1 MTDATFHLG
10 AEELDLWLEDRL
22 PASRMSHLETCE
34 QCRTAAEET
43 REVVLQLA
51 RLPKVAPAVSFADR
65 VMARIDLPAAAGHLS
80 LDELDLWVT
89 AQLPPGREGHLRN
102 CQGCQKLANEERML
116 VMRLEALPLFNPRE
130 GFSDRVMDRVHVP
143 VISLAGAWRL
153 WRTGFTRNPMHV
165 GIAASVAVLLGG
177 SVAASAAWAAGHQD
191 LITGAGTW
199 LLSYGEQW
207 YWQGVSLATGFLER
221 QAWYDSARAALTP
234 ARLIGIGAMAVGL
247 YTGGVLLLRR
257 LLALPDSPVAR
268 ATH

>member
-43 REVVLQLA
+43 REVVLQLT
-51 RLPKVAPAVSFADR
+51 RLPQVAPAGSFADR
-65 VMARIDLPAAAGHLS
+65 VMARLNLTAAPGHLT

-89 AQLPPGREGHLRN
+89 AQLPPGREAHLRD
-102 CQGCQKLANEERML
+102 CEGCQKLANEERLL

-143 VISLAGAWRL
+143 VTSLAGAWRL

-199 LLSYGEQW
+199 LLSHGEQW
-207 YWQGVSLATGFLER
+207 FWQGVSLANGFLER
-221 QAWYDSARAALTP
+221 QAWYESARAALTP
-234 ARLIGIGAMAVGL
+234 AKLIGIGTFVVGL
-247 YTGGVLLLRR
+247 YAGGVLLLRR
-257 LLALPDSPVAR
+257 LLALPDSPVVR

>member
-1 MTDATFHLG
+1 
-10 AEELDLWLEDRL
+10 
-22 PASRMSHLETCE
+22 
-34 QCRTAAEET
+34 
-43 REVVLQLA
+43 
-51 RLPKVAPAVSFADR
+51 
-65 VMARIDLPAAAGHLS
+65 
-80 LDELDLWVT
+80 
-89 AQLPPGREGHLRN
+89 
-102 CQGCQKLANEERML
+102 ML